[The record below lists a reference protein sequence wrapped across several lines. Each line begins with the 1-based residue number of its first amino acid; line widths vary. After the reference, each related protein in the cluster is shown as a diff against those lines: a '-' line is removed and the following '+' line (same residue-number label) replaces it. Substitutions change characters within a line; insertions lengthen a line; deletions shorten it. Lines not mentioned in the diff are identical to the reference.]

1 MIDDHGIGPSRSF
14 TKPGPPDACAGKS
27 FTISHPSSSAYE
39 ISEAVPQPG
48 MYATFAPVAQAGHF
62 RVGIGAHDE
71 PGARVDV
78 ESGGRRVEH
87 STGPEY
93 RLGRLAPDGLVHGVK
108 HLVSVVSPISEL
120 DHPHAAAHTGAGDRY
135 GVVDVRDVE
144 DRHRPDVGYGVINVQ
159 SGLAG
164 QVSYPITLQP
174 AVRSLPVVTET

>member
-48 MYATFAPVAQAGHF
+48 MYATLRRLHKRGHF

-78 ESGGRRVEH
+78 ESGGRRVKH
-87 STGPEY
+87 RASAQY
-93 RLGRLAPDGLVHGVK
+93 YSRRLPPNGLVHGRK
-108 HLVSVVSPISEL
+108 HLVSVISPIGEL
-120 DHPHAAAHTGAGDRY
+120 DHPHAAAHTGTGDRY
-135 GVVDVRDVE
+135 GVVDVRDVK
-144 DRHRPDVGYGVINVQ
+144 DRYRPDVGYGVINVQ

-164 QVSYPITLQP
+164 QVSYPIILPP
-174 AVRSLPVVTET
+174 AVRSSPVVTVT